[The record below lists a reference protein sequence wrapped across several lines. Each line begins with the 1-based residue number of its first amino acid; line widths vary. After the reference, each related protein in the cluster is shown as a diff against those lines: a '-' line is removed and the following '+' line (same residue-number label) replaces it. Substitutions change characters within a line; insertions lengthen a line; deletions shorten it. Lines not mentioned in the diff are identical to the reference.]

1 MSNRDEYNEYYF
13 TDDPELRDL
22 IEERRKRNDQMIRE
36 KDAQQKI
43 INQTLRNLDKK
54 EIREKSITPT
64 QDIIRK
70 YPEDVMEELNEHEN
84 KRVRNPGMS
93 SMWEIPLPNVS
104 RQYLETPY
112 ELKSKPNEF
121 GRRYV
126 KYPSDTLKNRDR
138 TRTMR
143 RGGVKKRMTKK
154 GKNKKKKKKQRRRT
168 NKKRY
173 KRKV

>member
-1 MSNRDEYNEYYF
+1 MSNSREYNEDYWA
-13 TDDPELRDL
+13 DDPELSDL
-22 IEERRKRNDQMIRE
+22 IEERRKRNNQRIIE
-36 KDAQQKI
+36 NDARQKK

-84 KRVRNPGMS
+84 KRATNPGMS

-121 GRRYV
+121 GRRRYV
-126 KYPSDTLKNRDR
+126 KSPRDTLRNK
-138 TRTMR
+138 TIR